1 MKSKEVTERFCT
13 WQEDQMPHCLV
24 CFSLI
29 QTENIQKG
37 FPASPG
43 TLAEG
48 TVPRT
53 NEGQGRPPC
62 HKLTEDKG

>member
-37 FPASPG
+37 FPPAQGPWLKALS
-43 TLAEG
+43 
-48 TVPRT
+48 R
-53 NEGQGRPPC
+53 GQMRGRGGLLSQA
-62 HKLTEDKG
+62 H